1 MSKASHPYFI
11 PNGDSREDTAV
22 LLVGTADEAGIDQ
35 RAIQAVP
42 GGFNITP
49 EVARAAYGDAFVD
62 DQPDPEEPAV
72 DPSEKQPVGGDVV
85 NGALTGQVP
94 VSGNLDG
101 TGDAMI
107 QGKPEDGDVE
117 SYTTP
122 DEDADEEPE
131 EVVAPY
137 DEWEYPTLKTEVA
150 NRGLDVEDQ
159 KKDTLVAALT
169 QDDESDDSTTD

>member
-35 RAIQAVP
+35 RGIQAVP

-49 EVARAAYGDAFVD
+49 EVARAAYGDEFVD
-62 DQPDPEEPAV
+62 DQPDPEVPAV

-85 NGALTGQVP
+85 AGALTGQVP

-107 QGKPEDGDVE
+107 QGKPED
-117 SYTTP
+117 
-122 DEDADEEPE
+122 EEPE
-131 EVVAPY
+131 EPEEPEDEVAPY
-137 DEWEYPTLKTEVA
+137 DEWEYATLKTEVA
-150 NRGLDVEDQ
+150 NRGLAVEDQ